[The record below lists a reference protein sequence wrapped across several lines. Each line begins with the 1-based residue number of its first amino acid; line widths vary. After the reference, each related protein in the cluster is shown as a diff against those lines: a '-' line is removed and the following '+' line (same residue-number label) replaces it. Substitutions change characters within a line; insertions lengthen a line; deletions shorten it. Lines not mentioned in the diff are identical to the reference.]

1 MHGTTTTEAPPG
13 SLRVFHSSSST
24 VSMGIF
30 VNKKQQGKKV
40 EESA

>member
-1 MHGTTTTEAPPG
+1 MSVHGATTEAPPG
-13 SLRVFHSSSST
+13 GGAHSSSST